1 MVKNRGLFQSESAL
15 VDSIVPVIATAHNAN
30 ATRRKPSRP
39 FYARLQSLIRYT
51 IAAPYNL
58 PYYPSHLLLAS
69 YLASYSPTKYDI
81 TLFSKSS
88 LSKRR
93 KRGGGTAL
101 TSHRVS
107 KHRSVSR
114 KLLGPQPFPLE
125 RLFAIFHAIVP
136 DTYPGGA
143 ADIMCQLATLAGLRL
158 MVKSG
163 GTGDMLEGATKW
175 KVNVGWEFVRGIA
188 SGVGFDIENYL
199 HE

>member
-1 MVKNRGLFQSESAL
+1 MVKNRGLFQSETAL
-15 VDSIVPVIATAHNAN
+15 VDTIVPVKATAHNAN
-30 ATRRKPSRP
+30 ASKRKLLRF
-39 FYARLQSLIRYT
+39 FYARLQLLIRYT

-69 YLASYSPTKYDI
+69 YLTSYNPPKYDI

-107 KHRSVSR
+107 KHRRVSR
-114 KLLGPQPFPLE
+114 KILGPQPFPLE
-125 RLFAIFHAIVP
+125 RLLAIFHAILP
-136 DTYPGGA
+136 HTYPGGA
-143 ADIMCQLATLAGLRL
+143 ADVMCQLATLAGLRL
-158 MVKSG
+158 VIKSG
-163 GTGDMLEGATKW
+163 GTGDILEGATKW
-175 KVNVGWEFVRGIA
+175 KVNVGWEFVRGVA
-188 SGVGFDIENYL
+188 SGVEFDIENYL